1 MTAVRRALRSFVF
14 AGIMT
19 ATKIQVVRLL
29 VILPTNAI
37 AAVTTD
43 SLRTG
48 APSCFWRDAPK
59 WKAGLMPSVRQVE
72 KRIEEV
78 EGFRVRFLSPEGTDP
93 ARRRIDD
100 YSYARAANKAWTVAK
115 WRKSRFT
122 PSYTAFGVEVL
133 DGDGNPVH
141 GKTLLSTMRDT

>member
-29 VILPTNAI
+29 VILPTNAT
-37 AAVTTD
+37 AVVTTD

-48 APSCFWRDAPK
+48 APSCFWRDAR

-78 EGFRVRFLSPEGTDP
+78 EGFRVRFLSPEGTDL
-93 ARRRIDD
+93 ARRHIDD

>member
-1 MTAVRRALRSFVF
+1 M
-14 AGIMT
+14 
-19 ATKIQVVRLL
+19 
-29 VILPTNAI
+29 ILPTNAT
-37 AAVTTD
+37 AVVMTD

-48 APSCFWRDAPK
+48 APSCFWWDAPK
-59 WKAGLMPSVRQVE
+59 RKAGLMPSVRQVE

-78 EGFRVRFLSPEGTDP
+78 EGFQGTDP

-122 PSYTAFGVEVL
+122 LSYEDFGVEVL

-141 GKTLLSTMRDT
+141 GKTLLSTVRDT

>member
-1 MTAVRRALRSFVF
+1 
-14 AGIMT
+14 
-19 ATKIQVVRLL
+19 
-29 VILPTNAI
+29 
-37 AAVTTD
+37 
-43 SLRTG
+43 
-48 APSCFWRDAPK
+48 
-59 WKAGLMPSVRQVE
+59 MPSVRQVE

-122 PSYTAFGVEVL
+122 QSYTAFGVEVL